1 MKAVLSNR
9 IILNVD
15 KELQERIIS
24 ELTYRIPQ
32 RYSKLNTGPEII
44 KTFSRVKDGIFS
56 IPSGRMDLIP
66 ADYEIIDKRL
76 LIPVEFPKFKFPLRD
91 SQQIVFDDIDDNAIV
106 NAPVSWG
113 KFCPLIK

>member
-1 MKAVLSNR
+1 MKAVISNR

-15 KELQERIIS
+15 KELQDRITS

-32 RYSKLNTGPEII
+32 KFAKLNTGPEII
-44 KTFSRVKDGIFS
+44 KTFARIKDGIFS

-66 ADYEIIDKRL
+66 SDYEIIDKRVL
-76 LIPVEFPKFKFPLRD
+76 VPVVFPQFKFPLRE
-91 SQQIVFDDIDDNAIV
+91 SQQLVYNDIDDNAII

-113 KFCPLIK
+113 KCFAL